1 MLYGHAFTQS
11 KSIFYVVSYIK
22 IDHSQKGHKKFDFS
36 RLWYL
41 KNICT
46 AVIATK
52 TTQAECMLEQSWKI
66 SVYEE
71 RHKHFRLLQKLEK
84 YVEKCVVP
92 FSINF
97 CIINDVFKE
106 FTVLQKL
113 LTTQKTELIFALC
126 SYNMNNTDRKCSY
139 FFEYGLVTYFVVG
152 HSSDKNRWDLAVQ

>member
-1 MLYGHAFTQS
+1 M
-11 KSIFYVVSYIK
+11 
-22 IDHSQKGHKKFDFS
+22 QK
-36 RLWYL
+36 
-41 KNICT
+41 
-46 AVIATK
+46 V
-52 TTQAECMLEQSWKI
+52 
-66 SVYEE
+66 
-71 RHKHFRLLQKLEK
+71 EK

-139 FFEYGLVTYFVVG
+139 FFEYGLVTYFVIG
-152 HSSDKNRWDLAVQ
+152 HSSDKNR